1 MRHLSKNTTTVGTTK
16 KAQKAQRI
24 ASLEKF
30 VKYSGFALAA
40 FSLVLKIAKERQN

>member
-1 MRHLSKNTTTVGTTK
+1 MGHLTKHTTTVGTTK
-16 KAQKAQRI
+16 KAQRI

-40 FSLVLKIAKERQN
+40 FSLILKIAKERQN

>member
-1 MRHLSKNTTTVGTTK
+1 MGQLTKHTTTVGTTK